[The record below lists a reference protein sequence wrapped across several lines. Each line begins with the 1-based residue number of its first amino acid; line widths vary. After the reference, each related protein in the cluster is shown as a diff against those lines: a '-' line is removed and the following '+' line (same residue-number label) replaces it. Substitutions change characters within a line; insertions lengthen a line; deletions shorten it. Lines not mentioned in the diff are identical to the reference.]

1 MDGSDPRAIDTL
13 DADSVEAAAALV
25 AREHAAATVASARG
39 RGVAGALVEA
49 ALDWADR
56 HGFHSVSVD
65 FMPANPLSRPF
76 WLGAGFRC
84 TGYAVA
90 RTIPASYGPEARA
103 SPGSVPSML
112 S

>member
-1 MDGSDPRAIDTL
+1 
-13 DADSVEAAAALV
+13 
-25 AREHAAATVASARG
+25 
-39 RGVAGALVEA
+39 
-49 ALDWADR
+49 
-56 HGFHSVSVD
+56 VSVD

-90 RTIPASYGPEARA
+90 RTIPASYGPDARS